1 MKKIL
6 TITLVLLAFKSD
18 KTYTLTFSEKQLGYH
33 LYNMAVIK
41 NILNRS
47 NLPHNE
53 VMFSILALDSL
64 KKDIIK
70 QMDTQKK

>member
-1 MKKIL
+1 
-6 TITLVLLAFKSD
+6 
-18 KTYTLTFSEKQLGYH
+18 
-33 LYNMAVIK
+33 MAVIK